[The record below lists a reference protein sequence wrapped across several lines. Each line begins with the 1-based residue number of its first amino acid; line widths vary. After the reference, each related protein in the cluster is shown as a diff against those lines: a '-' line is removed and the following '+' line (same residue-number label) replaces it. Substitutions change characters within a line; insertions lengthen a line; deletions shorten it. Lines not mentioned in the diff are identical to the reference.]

1 MDPLI
6 HEYAARLDIIRTQAR
21 EAVRGLDSGAL
32 NWTPLDQET
41 NSVAALVHHMWGL
54 ERFFIRQVVGGY
66 DIGRDRD
73 AEFAAEAPPAD
84 ELERLLDEARKD
96 TEATLRAL
104 RDDQL
109 AEQREHRGNTWT
121 VQGLLLY
128 ATSHLSEHL
137 GHLELTRQMY
147 QDRAGERP

>member
-21 EAVRGLDSGAL
+21 EAVRGLDAEAL
-32 NWTPLDQET
+32 NWTPPAQET
-41 NSVAALVHHMWGL
+41 NSAAALVHHMWGL
-54 ERFFIRQVVGGY
+54 ERFFIRQVVGGH

-73 AEFAAEAPPAD
+73 AEFAAQAATAE

-96 TEATLRAL
+96 TEATLEAL

-109 AEQREHRGNTWT
+109 GEQREIRGNRWT
-121 VQGLLLY
+121 VQGILLY

-137 GHLELTRQMY
+137 GHLELTCQLY
-147 QDRAGERP
+147 EHRAGESS